1 MNIVQPLCN
10 SDGTL
15 VVNITMLLLAHAF
28 AELTFP
34 PNVLSAVYYRHIK
47 T

>member
-10 SDGTL
+10 SHCRL
-15 VVNITMLLLAHAF
+15 VVNITLLAHALAF

-34 PNVLSAVYYRHIK
+34 PYVHSAVFYRHI
-47 T
+47 